1 MRPWL
6 QDKDGDGVYTWSTKL
21 IPAGS
26 WNFKIAHGLSWT
38 ENYGDGGV
46 RDGGE
51 MTVTVPSAG
60 STTTFRYDSATHL
73 TSVTSQ

>member
-1 MRPWL
+1 
-6 QDKDGDGVYTWSTKL
+6 
-21 IPAGS
+21 
-26 WNFKIAHGLSWT
+26 
-38 ENYGDGGV
+38 V